1 MIQLNLR
8 TLFFHTFLVVKY
20 TDIYGHLPSF
30 YDTSLPYTRQSAQMI
45 ENLNEH
51 IVISID
57 FLILSESV
65 IGQVPGK
72 QTEILRFLCRCLIRG
87 ALRHCTCG
95 G

>member
-20 TDIYGHLPSF
+20 TDIYRHLPCF

-72 QTEILRFLCRCLIRG
+72 
-87 ALRHCTCG
+87 H
-95 G
+95 